1 MGIGLAMSKQIIMK
15 QNGTVSVKSEVGKG
29 TEFHIKMYSEVV
41 I

>member
-1 MGIGLAMSKQIIMK
+1 MSRQMIML
-15 QNGTVSVKSEVGKG
+15 QNGTISVSSEEEAG